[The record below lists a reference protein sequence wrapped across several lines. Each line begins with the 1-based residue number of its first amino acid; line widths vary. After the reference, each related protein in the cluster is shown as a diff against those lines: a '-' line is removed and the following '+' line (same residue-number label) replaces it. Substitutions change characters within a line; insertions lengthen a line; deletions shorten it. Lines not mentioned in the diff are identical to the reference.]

1 MSSTFGETT
10 KNIYSTLLTE
20 CHLEGLKQ
28 ELYLRERI
36 VIFVQRTEL
45 WNRIKQYCLEFHER
59 FVESGCNPDLLLGP
73 LIVTLNIDYGA
84 LKKFDTGL
92 LDDFVREPI
101 YYEKAFREV
110 ILSIANSFFEQL
122 ERSFRI
128 RLEQIHCRLR
138 TKLPLEEPYLFR
150 TQPNNVSIGLTAFR
164 CVVQGYSSIQ
174 KYILQSVWLCAADP
188 LRIAIA
194 GEIKR
199 APKCED
205 CGNLLQEHQRIRA
218 VSDFCTVRVFV
229 TDSLRTRTTVG
240 RIYQSVLVRLADD
253 LCEPLKLGY
262 EYVIT
267 GVFNPLNQFFDA
279 WAFEEL

>member
-36 VIFVQRTEL
+36 VVYIQRTEL

-59 FVESGCNPDLLLGP
+59 FVESGYNPDLLLGP
-73 LIVTLNIDYGA
+73 LILTLNIDYAA
-84 LKKFDTGL
+84 LKKFDFSL

-128 RLEQIHCRLR
+128 RLEQLYCRLR
-138 TKLPLEEPYLFR
+138 TKLPLEERYLFR

-164 CVVQGYSSIQ
+164 CVVQGFSSVQ
-174 KYILQSVWLCAADP
+174 KYILQSVWLCAGDP
-188 LRIAIA
+188 QRVAIT

-205 CGNLLQEHQRIRA
+205 CGNLMQEYQRVRA
-218 VSDFCTVRVFV
+218 VSDFCTVRAFS

>member
-84 LKKFDTGL
+84 LKKFGKWYNVLLSQLESFTYFFADTGL

-174 KYILQSVWLCAADP
+174 KYM
-188 LRIAIA
+188 
-194 GEIKR
+194 
-199 APKCED
+199 
-205 CGNLLQEHQRIRA
+205 
-218 VSDFCTVRVFV
+218 
-229 TDSLRTRTTVG
+229 
-240 RIYQSVLVRLADD
+240 
-253 LCEPLKLGY
+253 
-262 EYVIT
+262 
-267 GVFNPLNQFFDA
+267 
-279 WAFEEL
+279 